1 MGAAWSGSGKVGA
14 VSSSVVC
21 VMHAFPGIS
30 PYIAR
35 QAWISAEFTRSL
47 ALNGI
52 KSIVDN
58 GAVKLDKIENVFN
71 AILLYIIPEVLLKL
85 TVVGILFGNYVY
97 FPLKVS

>member
-1 MGAAWSGSGKVGA
+1 
-14 VSSSVVC
+14 
-21 VMHAFPGIS
+21 MHAFPGIS

-35 QAWISAEFTRSL
+35 QAWICAEFTRGL

-58 GAVKLDKIENVFN
+58 GAVKLDDKIENVFN

-85 TVVGILFGNYVY
+85 TVVGSLFG
-97 FPLKVS
+97 LG